1 MAGRHGR
8 QPRRPAPHRSSSA
21 TQDGPDLAAPPRPGA
36 GRRRGTRVAG
46 LGAADRTTRTEDKRG
61 QFRADSGRPLGR
73 HLTRRDGRQTPAA
86 RGCAGKAATGRS
98 RRSSTVVADLP
109 SSQPSPNC
117 PNQPS
122 RRPYRSL
129 GIQACRAHRH
139 RPCAAHPDQPL
150 VARLSYGSRSRT
162 ATRLAARRP
171 HLHNQQR
178 AQPNRYRPVPGA
190 AVAHLS
196 STRSCPRRRQ
206 RSAASEF
213 GVR

>member
-8 QPRRPAPHRSSSA
+8 QSRRPAPHRSSSA
-21 TQDGPDLAAPPRPGA
+21 TQGGPDLAAPPRPGA
-36 GRRRGTRVAG
+36 GRRCATRVAG
-46 LGAADRTTRTEDKRG
+46 VATAGRTARTEHKRG

-73 HLTRRDGRQTPAA
+73 HLTCRGGRHTAAA
-86 RGCAGKAATGRS
+86 RGCGRQAATGRS
-98 RRSSTVVADLP
+98 CRSGTVVADLP
-109 SSQPSPNC
+109 STQSGRIC
-117 PNQPS
+117 PNQRS
-122 RRPYRSL
+122 RRPDGSL